1 MYKKKRILAVVLA
14 RSGSKGIKN
23 KNLKKIN
30 SIPLVG
36 YAGKLLS
43 KIKIVDKK
51 IISTDSQKIGKIGVQ
66 YGLDYFFKRP
76 KYLSGSKI
84 SDEKVL
90 NHALAITEKLKNK
103 RFDVVVSIPPTSP
116 LRKKNEI
123 VLSIKKLINE
133 KYDSVWTI
141 SEIDSKF
148 HPYKSLITKKN
159 KLNFFSKMGKKIKYR
174 QQLNK
179 IYYRNGGCYVF
190 SRKTILKK
198 KILTKN
204 TGFVIS
210 KGDQVSIDNISDL
223 NQVRKI
229 MQK

>member
-23 KNLKKIN
+23 KNLRKIN

-36 YAGKLLS
+36 YAGKLIS

-51 IISTDSQKIGKIGVQ
+51 IISTDSKKIGKAGAKYDLGYI
-66 YGLDYFFKRP
+66 FKRP

-84 SDEKVL
+84 SDEEVL
-90 NHALAITEKLKNK
+90 NHALVITEKLTKK

-116 LRKKNEI
+116 LRKKNEV

-159 KLNFFSKMGKKIKYR
+159 KLNFFSEMGKKIKYR

-190 SRKTILKK
+190 SRKTILEK

-204 TGFVIS
+204 TSFIIS
-210 KGDQVSIDNISDL
+210 KGDQVSIDNINDL
-223 NQVRKI
+223 NLVREI
-229 MQK
+229 MKN